1 MKKESI
7 CIAID
12 FDGTCVTHAFPEIG
26 KDIGAGPILRALVNK
41 GHKLILNTMRSNN
54 GDLPLFTTTG
64 EIVNTSGNFLDDA
77 IEWFALNHI
86 ELYAVQENPDQ
97 KRWTTSPKCYAQLY
111 IDDAALGCP
120 LTYPASGERPYVDWV
135 EVVGLLEKQ
144 GIL

>member
-1 MKKESI
+1 ME
-7 CIAID
+7 IAID

-26 KDIGAGPILRALVNK
+26 ENIGAAPILRALVNR

-64 EIVNTSGNFLDDA
+64 EIINTSGNFLDDA

-86 ELYAVQENPDQ
+86 ELHGIQENPSQ
-97 KRWTTSPKCYAQLY
+97 KSWTSSPKCYAQLY

-120 LTYPASGERPYVDWV
+120 LTYPPDGGRPYVDWV
-135 EVVGLLEKQ
+135 EVAYLLKQ
-144 GIL
+144 SKIL